1 MKNKLLIAAFCC
13 FLKSYSQKTEK
24 VFLDKNDPSH
34 ECYTAI
40 LPDKSPVVGY
50 LVLIP
55 GFGETAERVMQQ
67 TDLPLR
73 CAEKGIL
80 TIIPTLTDGVMSFG
94 VDDSSQKSL
103 TAIIADAS
111 KKFNLAARQ
120 FYIGGFSIGGSA
132 AVKYAEI
139 ALSGN
144 FKNKPAAIFAI
155 DPPLDFERFYN
166 SAQRDLRLSAG
177 SQPNQENVYMVGR
190 IEQVMGGTP
199 VDALKSYHAI
209 SPYSYSDTEQKAIKS
224 LVNIPIRLYSEP
236 DVNWWIENRNA
247 DFSAMNVLDGSAMV
261 NELRRLGNRQ
271 AELVLT
277 ENKGYRKPDN
287 KRHPHSWS
295 IVDSEG
301 LISWLLGNKG

>member
-1 MKNKLLIAAFCC
+1 MKNKLIIAAFCY
-13 FLKSYSQKTEK
+13 FLNSYGQKIEK
-24 VFLDKNDPSH
+24 VSLDKNDPSH
-34 ECYTAI
+34 DCYTAI
-40 LPDKSPVVGY
+40 IPEKQPLAGY

-55 GFGETAERVMQQ
+55 GFGETPERTMQQ

-80 TIIPTLTDGVMSFG
+80 TIIPTFTDGVMSFG

-103 TAIIADAS
+103 TAIIEDAT
-111 KKFNLAARQ
+111 KKFNLGAQR

-144 FKNKPAAIFAI
+144 FKNKPIAVFAV

-166 SAQRDLRLSAG
+166 SSKRDLRLSSG
-177 SQPNQENVYMVGR
+177 SQLNQENVYMVGR

-199 VDALKSYHAI
+199 EDALKNYYAI

-224 LVNIPIRLYSEP
+224 LVKIPIRMYSEP
-236 DVNWWIENRNA
+236 DVNWWIENRSS
-247 DFSAMNVLDGSAMV
+247 DFSGMNVLDCSAMI
-261 NELRRLGNRQ
+261 NELKRLGNSQ
-271 AELVLT
+271 AELIVT

-295 IVDSEG
+295 IVDNEK
-301 LISWLLGNKG
+301 LIGWLLEKKG